1 MYCSST
7 DVSLCPCYRGTRGP
21 TWKRAA
27 RLSCLPRPSTSAPGI
42 LSQDPDPQR
51 GPSCNGCMR
60 MSNLASRIAKDW
72 PDLLN
77 CLYCMSKRVFPYRFL
92 AYENG
97 QDSLDIQL
105 LDLAR
110 FVMFQ
115 KRSYWRQ
122 LKKYRSE
129 NNPVIIVMLFNRLNI
144 VYPMLFKLSNKQEE
158 YSLLKYY
165 VTYIGCDSIRR
176 E

>member
-1 MYCSST
+1 MFLCVHATGEREVRRGSGRQDYHA
-7 DVSLCPCYRGTRGP
+7 SLG
-21 TWKRAA
+21 
-27 RLSCLPRPSTSAPGI
+27 PRPAHQEYYHRTR
-42 LSQDPDPQR
+42 DPQR
-51 GPSCNGCMR
+51 GSPWKGSIR

-77 CLYCMSKRVFPYRFL
+77 CLYCMSKRVCPYRFL